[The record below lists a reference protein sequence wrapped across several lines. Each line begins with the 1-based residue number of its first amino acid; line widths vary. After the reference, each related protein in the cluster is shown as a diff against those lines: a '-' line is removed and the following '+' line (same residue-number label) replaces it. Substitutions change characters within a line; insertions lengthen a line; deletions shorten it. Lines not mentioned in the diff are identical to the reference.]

1 MLKEARVKELIS
13 KSEFWWE
20 ESCSSCVIT
29 SLAGSNLESHL
40 SCKIYLWEE
49 TDEVIISSVVTEQRF
64 SYILA
69 MIYLYICVCTHK
81 YIDNICTVD
90 HCMLRRGNTSLIC
103 FIPKYRKSVLPY
115 SSPSFWRNWWSRL
128 FSSATRS
135 SPRCRGRVHTRPGSA
150 GRCRL
155 ASAGTSHWWCVL
167 PGAPYNSPW
176 KALWGYKNV
185 CFIKVQ

>member
-1 MLKEARVKELIS
+1 MLKEARVKELIF
-13 KSEFWWE
+13 KSEFWE
-20 ESCSSCVIT
+20 RKAVLLLQRLVFQTFYQPDCGFSPCSSCVIT

-115 SSPSFWRNWWSRL
+115 SSPSS
-128 FSSATRS
+128 
-135 SPRCRGRVHTRPGSA
+135 
-150 GRCRL
+150 
-155 ASAGTSHWWCVL
+155 
-167 PGAPYNSPW
+167 
-176 KALWGYKNV
+176 
-185 CFIKVQ
+185 